1 LTDDDAYQTA
11 NSSVAMMYSARHLFA
26 SALLCSPLGRR
37 YQETVTDVTR
47 LTMSEGPG
55 CYEAAAP
62 KGVAESD
69 IRHSQPD
76 SERDTPMKRS
86 LTEQPRDVLVTLT
99 PEQAGAVSGGQ
110 LIAAGTVTKVAC
122 CLGCASYG
130 RPGFAD
136 LVESTG
142 VA

>member
-1 LTDDDAYQTA
+1 
-11 NSSVAMMYSARHLFA
+11 
-26 SALLCSPLGRR
+26 
-37 YQETVTDVTR
+37 
-47 LTMSEGPG
+47 
-55 CYEAAAP
+55 
-62 KGVAESD
+62 
-69 IRHSQPD
+69 
-76 SERDTPMKRS
+76 MKRS

-110 LIAAGTVTKVAC
+110 MIATATVTKVAC